1 MIELTEPIVE
11 FIPPRVTLDEINVDV
26 KDNNIVEIETRF
38 TVWTDEPSDQ
48 PIIYY
53 NIGDTYF
60 SRDAML
66 ISDEP
71 KQHVFADILTLKVFD
86 LLSPKIFIDVDEFS
100 KVINLTDYIN
110 IENVEP
116 EFPRT
121 SVWVML

>member
-1 MIELTEPIVE
+1 MTSAEPIVE
-11 FIPPRVTLDEINVDV
+11 FIPPKLTLDSVDV
-26 KDNNIVEIETRF
+26 NVKDDSVIEIETRF
-38 TVWTDEPSDQ
+38 TVWTDEPGDQ
-48 PIIYY
+48 PIVYY

-71 KQHVFADILTLKVFD
+71 KQHVFVDILTLKVFD
-86 LLSPKIFIDVDEFS
+86 LLNSRVFIDVDEFS
-100 KVINLTDYIN
+100 RIIDLADYLN
-110 IENVEP
+110 IENDEQ